1 MGGMLNP
8 DKPTPEN
15 RRQRIITAVAI
26 VVLIAAIIAI
36 MAIHNAN
43 VG

>member
-26 VVLIAAIIAI
+26 VLLIVAILAI
-36 MAIHNAN
+36 MALHNAN